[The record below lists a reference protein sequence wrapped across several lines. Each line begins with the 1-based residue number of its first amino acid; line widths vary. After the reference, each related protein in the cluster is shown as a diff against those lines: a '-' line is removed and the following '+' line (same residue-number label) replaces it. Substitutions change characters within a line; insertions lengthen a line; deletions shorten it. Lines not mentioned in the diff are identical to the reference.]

1 MGGGIVRRTVDAR
14 PGPLNVFD
22 GTGQTSDGLEC
33 PLCFGFG
40 AIAPDDFE
48 AGLHA
53 ILCPLC
59 EASGTVSSSVMV
71 LDD

>member
-1 MGGGIVRRTVDAR
+1 MEGGTERRTVDAR
-14 PGPLNVFD
+14 SGPVSVLD
-22 GTGQTSDGLEC
+22 ETGQTSGLEC

-48 AGLHA
+48 AGMQA

-59 EASGTVSSSVMV
+59 DASGSVSPSVVME
-71 LDD
+71 D